1 KKVGGAFLNMKD
13 FVDAAT
19 GKHPLALEETL
30 NELIFN
36 ALEAHPLVIVDDIH
50 LLDLAAGG
58 CHFYPRSGYLNSVMM
73 ALCTYVL
80 ETKSKLIFGTISHLA
95 GSAEQRSYSFGIER
109 FKVADYAAL
118 VESFSGKSKQ
128 LDF

>member
-1 KKVGGAFLNMKD
+1 MPNRSALELCPAQKAAFDQLTTGLGIGSIFRLWGGTGRGKTTILRELHKKVGGAFLNMKD

-58 CHFYPRSGYLNSVMM
+58 CDFYP
-73 ALCTYVL
+73 
-80 ETKSKLIFGTISHLA
+80 
-95 GSAEQRSYSFGIER
+95 
-109 FKVADYAAL
+109 
-118 VESFSGKSKQ
+118 
-128 LDF
+128 